1 MPFSTF
7 AGNTIIDHNFRN
19 QSYTTPSAIWASL
32 HTADPGLLGA
42 NEVTGGSYVRMQVSM
57 NAAAAKSAVSA
68 STITYTYC
76 PATSVTHAGLWA
88 AGFGGS
94 FLLSG
99 SLSASKIVNS
109 GDSFQ
114 FLAGNFVITLT

>member
-1 MPFSTF
+1 MSFSTF
-7 AGNTIIDHNFRN
+7 SGNNIIDHNYRN
-19 QSYTTPSAIWASL
+19 QAYTTPSAIWASL
-32 HTADPGLLGA
+32 HTALPDGNGS

-57 NAAAAKSAVSA
+57 NAAAAKSSVSA
-68 STITYTYC
+68 STISWTSM
-76 PATSVTHAGLWA
+76 PGVSVTHAGLWH

-109 GDSFQ
+109 GDTFQ

>member
-7 AGNTIIDHNFRN
+7 EGTQIIEHMFRN
-19 QSYTTPSAIWASL
+19 QAYTTPSAIWASL
-32 HTADPGLLGA
+32 HSSDPGLLGA
-42 NEVTGGSYVRMQVSM
+42 NEIVGGSYVRMQVSM

-68 STITYTYC
+68 STITYTYM
-76 PATSVTHAGLWA
+76 PAVSVTHAGLWH